1 LLVGCYYGILIV
13 DMTNTPKISII
24 IPTLN
29 EERSIT
35 PLLQSIKQQTTADYE
50 VIIADA
56 GSTDQTTE
64 IVRQFGATVVEGGMP
79 AVGRNRGAQAAQ
91 GEYLLFLDADVLL
104 TKSFL
109 AEMISEFEEKELDIA
124 SCSVVPLS
132 DKTID
137 IILHGV
143 ANAYIS
149 LTQYFYPHAPGFCI
163 LIKKS
168 VHDQIGGFDE
178 SLKLAEDHDYVN
190 RAQKV
195 GTFRILKNAK
205 IFVSVR
211 RLESDGRFSVSAK
224 YALSEV
230 YRLMKGEIRTDVFK
244 YKFGHHQDKK

>member
-1 LLVGCYYGILIV
+1 MSVCSGCGILIV

-29 EERSIT
+29 EEQSIGSLLRSI
-35 PLLQSIKQQTTADYE
+35 QQQTETSYE
-50 VIIADA
+50 IIIADA
-56 GSTDQTTE
+56 GSTDQTTD
-64 IVRQFGATVVEGGMP
+64 IARQFGATVVDGGMP
-79 AVGRNRGAQAAQ
+79 AVGRNCGARVAQ

-104 TKSFL
+104 TRNFL
-109 AEMISEFEEKELDIA
+109 AEMISEFEEKELDVA
-124 SCSVVPLS
+124 SCSVVPIS

-163 LIKKS
+163 LVKKS
-168 VHDQIGGFDE
+168 VHDQLNGFDE
-178 SLKLAEDHDYVN
+178 TLKLAEDHDYVN

-230 YRLMKGEIRTDVFK
+230 YRMMKGEIRTDVFK
-244 YKFGHHQDKK
+244 YKFGHHQEKK